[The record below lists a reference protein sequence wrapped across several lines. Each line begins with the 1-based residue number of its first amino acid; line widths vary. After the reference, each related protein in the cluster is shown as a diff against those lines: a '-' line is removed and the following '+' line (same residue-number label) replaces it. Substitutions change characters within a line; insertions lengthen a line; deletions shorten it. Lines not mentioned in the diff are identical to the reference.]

1 MPREVNIDSK
11 NLKQVRLQVH
21 LKLVKKSKWLTN
33 TAFDNFQHTVENGN
47 RESIRKINDML
58 DGLGQQQGEKK
69 ITIKQFNEIQKQKG
83 VIVEVQNLERPKTS
97 AYFKLKGKVKDYDE
111 GFSC

>member
-21 LKLVKKSKWLTN
+21 LKLVKKSKWVTN
-33 TAFDNFQHTVENGN
+33 TAFDSFQHTVENGN

-58 DGLGQQQGEKK
+58 DGLGQTAQ
-69 ITIKQFNEIQKQKG
+69 
-83 VIVEVQNLERPKTS
+83 S
-97 AYFKLKGKVKDYDE
+97 KVSMKYK
-111 GFSC
+111 SRKV

>member
-21 LKLVKKSKWLTN
+21 LKIVKKSKWLTN
-33 TAFDNFQHTVENGN
+33 TAFDSFQHTLENGN

-69 ITIKQFNEIQKQKG
+69 ITIKQFNEIQNKK
-83 VIVEVQNLERPKTS
+83 E
-97 AYFKLKGKVKDYDE
+97 
-111 GFSC
+111 